1 MSRLNWCWLSAN
13 VSSYRNSFKIATHH
27 TFPAGVGAG
36 TEHLENFAV
45 DNEARL
51 GPCLGLSRASVLP
64 TGPLCANALDSVD
77 GAFGNVLEFASRE
90 FLKISSRLS
99 S

>member
-51 GPCLGLSRASVLP
+51 GPCLGLNRASVLP
-64 TGPLCANALDSVD
+64 TGPLCAKWLDSDVI
-77 GAFGNVLEFASRE
+77 AFLNILQHTSPTSHHFST
-90 FLKISSRLS
+90 SLS
-99 S
+99 